1 MYKKYILNGSDNIL
15 YDAYS
20 LIKSTKILWEALD
33 RKYKAKDV
41 GMQRF
46 IVGKFMDFK
55 MVNSRTVINQVKKF

>member
-20 LIKSTKILWEALD
+20 LIKSTKTLWEALD

>member
-1 MYKKYILNGSDNIL
+1 MYKKYILNGSNNIL
-15 YDAYS
+15 YDTYS
-20 LIKSTKILWEALD
+20 LIKSTKTLWEALD

-55 MVNSRTVINQVKKF
+55 MVNLRTVINQVKKF

>member
-1 MYKKYILNGSDNIL
+1 MYKKYILNGSNNIL
-15 YDAYS
+15 YDTYS
-20 LIKSTKILWEALD
+20 LIKSTKTLWEALD

-55 MVNSRTVINQVKKF
+55 MVNLRIVINQVKKF